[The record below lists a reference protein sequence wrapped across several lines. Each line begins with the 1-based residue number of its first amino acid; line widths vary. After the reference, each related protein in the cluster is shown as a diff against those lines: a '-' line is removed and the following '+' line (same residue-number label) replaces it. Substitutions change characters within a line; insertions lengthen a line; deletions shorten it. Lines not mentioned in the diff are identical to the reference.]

1 MIKLKREILW
11 AGGLPHLSGL
21 PHLPGVPLLHVNI
34 TRARLCCLKK
44 TDFPIY
50 IRDVETTSKGNQHQ
64 HNTDTDRNNE
74 EQLDGNYPNQRPAVN
89 QQINSMS
96 SVQADSEDNTTTTAR
111 RKSRRVRSSN

>member
-11 AGGLPHLSGL
+11 AGGLPHVSGL

-34 TRARLCCLKK
+34 TRARLCYLKK
-44 TDFPIY
+44 NDFPIY
-50 IRDVETTSKGNQHQ
+50 IRDVETSSKGNHHQ
-64 HNTDTDRNNE
+64 HNTDTDRNHAA
-74 EQLDGNYPNQRPAVN
+74 QFDGNYPNQRPVVN

-96 SVQADSEDNTTTTAR
+96 SVQTNSEDNTTIAR